1 MNIAIVGDVHLSLR
15 KYKEFEANRFKL
27 LIDELITKAP
37 NIVVF
42 AGDLLDKPNPTLE
55 EQQLLMYAINKLE
68 SNKITV
74 KIIAGNHEA
83 VTESTSSY
91 DFILPYSSNYITTG
105 RLYNL
110 RSLTKVDL
118 GIVLKGWTTVK
129 TDNHMK
135 TDDILITHLRANHGL
150 IKEEYNIKELSECY
164 SQVFMGDL
172 HFRYSPFDNV
182 HYTSSPYSSR
192 FTDKPLTDYGYI
204 MLNSSD
210 KTWEYIDLQLPCKV
224 KRSCKASEL
233 DKTLKGLEKHLV
245 KLDISGTLEE
255 LNKLPLLSNVIYN
268 KEVVDV
274 TQVQIST
281 QAQAGTLDALEDYV
295 IASGF
300 TEKYPDSESKIK
312 DVINNL
318 KGKL

>member
-37 NIVVF
+37 SIVVF

-68 SNKITV
+68 SNKISV

-83 VTESTSSY
+83 VTASTSTY
-91 DFILPYSSNYITTG
+91 DFILPYSSNHVNIG

-110 RSLTKVDL
+110 KLAVNTDL

-129 TDNHMK
+129 TSSHTK
-135 TDDILITHLRANHGL
+135 TEDILITHLRANHGL

-182 HYTSSPYSSR
+182 HYTSSPYSSK

-204 MLNSSD
+204 MLDSSN
-210 KTWEYIDLQLPCKV
+210 KTWKYIDLQLPCKV
-224 KRSCKASEL
+224 KRACKASEL
-233 DKTLKGLEKHLV
+233 DKTLNGLEKHLV
-245 KLDISGTLEE
+245 KLDVSGTLEE
-255 LNKLPLLSNVIYN
+255 LNKLPLLDNIIYN
-268 KEVVDV
+268 KEVIDV

-281 QAQAGTLDALEDYV
+281 QVQAGTLDALEDYIV
-295 IASGF
+295 ASGF
-300 TEKYPDSESKIK
+300 TDKYPNSSGKIK